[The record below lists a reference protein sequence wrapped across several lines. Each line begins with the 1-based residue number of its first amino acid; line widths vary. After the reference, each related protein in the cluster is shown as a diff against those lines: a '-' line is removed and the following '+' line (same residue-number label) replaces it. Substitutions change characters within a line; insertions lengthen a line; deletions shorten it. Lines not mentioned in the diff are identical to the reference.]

1 MSDMNVSL
9 SGGIYSHPSAV
20 TDADANKIAD
30 YEGDAGCNFTS
41 THVEW
46 RGQSLFI
53 QDSVMIEF
61 GVTIN
66 IARMLLVDDT
76 LETLWGITG
85 CSGTFTKEAAP
96 AQATVYEFTT
106 TYTALPTN
114 EFLVSTTRSS
124 DSKKFQIWLAAGKVA
139 GEFPFSFTQS
149 DYIVHDIS
157 IIGYPDA
164 DDKIVTFIKE
174 I

>member
-9 SGGIYSHPSAV
+9 SGGIYSHATAV
-20 TDADANKIAD
+20 TDAAANKIAD

-66 IARMLLVDDT
+66 IASMLLIDDT
-76 LETLWGITG
+76 LGTLWGITA

-96 AQATVYEFTT
+96 AQATQYEFTT

-114 EFLVSTTRSS
+114 EYLISTTRSS
-124 DSKKFQIWLAAGKVA
+124 DSKKFQVWLAAGKIT
-139 GEFPFSFTQS
+139 GEFPMSFTQS
-149 DYIVHDIS
+149 QYMVHDIS
-157 IIGYPDA
+157 LIGYPDA
-164 DDKIVTFIKE
+164 ANKIVSFIKE